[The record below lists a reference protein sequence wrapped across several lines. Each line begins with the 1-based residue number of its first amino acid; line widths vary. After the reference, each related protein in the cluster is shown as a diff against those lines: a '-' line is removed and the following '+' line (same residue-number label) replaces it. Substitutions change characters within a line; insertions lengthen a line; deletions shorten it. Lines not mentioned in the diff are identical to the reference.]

1 MNDFDKT
8 YIIEE
13 KKKILTGTFYP
24 LTYGETLKGYDHYN
38 YKLPLTDFFNIKTFC
53 YNSEGN
59 FTVIDKR
66 TEFVKWEGVPRERWH
81 HIMRL
86 NERGDDFGTLSRM
99 IHNSW
104 TPDLCNFHGGN
115 TGQKGTA
122 RRLIEE
128 FKNSNIKFGLEYGG
142 GFDKNSMMTHYY
154 NERADYVILNHEL
167 WRQFFPD
174 DYQKKIVITP
184 FNQSVNSNRF
194 VPKPEIEK
202 VYDVMTLGRYDGGN
216 KGHGILYQLF
226 NNESVDGRDI
236 KVLLM
241 GDDIPFSDTKNV
253 VIKSSDYDHNKIVDV
268 LNSSKIFAWG
278 TRKAIENPFCIH
290 VRVIAEALSCG
301 LPVVAFKDSFIESNL
316 VVHKKTG
323 LLAQTDEEFKSYTRM
338 LLRDKD
344 LYNDLSTNARK
355 VAEQADVSTFLKFYK
370 DLWNNTL

>member
-1 MNDFDKT
+1 MENFDKT
-8 YIIEE
+8 YLIEE

-38 YKLPLTDFFNIKTFC
+38 YKLPLTDYFNIKTFC

-66 TEFVKWEGVPRERWH
+66 EETVKWEGISRERKH
-81 HIMRL
+81 HIIRL
-86 NERGDDFGTLSRM
+86 NERGDDFGTLAKLM
-99 IHNSW
+99 YNSW

-122 RRLIEE
+122 RKLIEE

-184 FNQSVNSNRF
+184 FNQSVNSDRF

-216 KGHGILYQLF
+216 KGHGILYELLK
-226 NNESVDGRDI
+226 NEEDI
-236 KVLLM
+236 RVLLM
-241 GDDIPFSDTKNV
+241 GDDIPLPDTKNII
-253 VIKSSDYDHNKIVDV
+253 IKSSDYDHSKIVDV
-268 LNSSKIFAWG
+268 LNSSRIFAWG

-290 VRVIAEALSCG
+290 VRVIAEALACG
-301 LPVVAFKDSFIESNL
+301 LPVVGFRDSFIESNL
-316 VVHKKTG
+316 VIHEVTG
-323 LLAQTDEEFKSYTRM
+323 LLANTDQEFIDNIK
-338 LLRDKD
+338 LLQDDKD
-344 LYNDLSTNARK
+344 IYNELSRNARSL
-355 VAEQADVSTFLKFYK
+355 AEEADVSTFLKFYK
-370 DLWNNTL
+370 ELWETYLK

>member
-8 YIIEE
+8 YILED

-38 YKLPLTDFFNIKTFC
+38 YKLPLTDYFYIKTFC

-66 TEFVKWEGVPRERWH
+66 EEGHRKH
-81 HIMRL
+81 QIIRL
-86 NERGDDFGTLSRM
+86 NERGDDFGTIARM
-99 IHNSW
+99 MYNTW
-104 TPDLCNFHGGN
+104 TPHLCNFHGGN

-128 FKNSNIKFGLEYGG
+128 FKNSGIKFGLEYGG
-142 GFDKNSMMTHYY
+142 GFDKHSMMTHYY

-167 WRQFFPD
+167 WRQFFPQ
-174 DYQKKIVITP
+174 DYQSKIVITP

-194 VPKPEIEK
+194 KPKPEIEK

-216 KGHGILYQLF
+216 KGHGILYELLK
-226 NNESVDGRDI
+226 NEEDI
-236 KVLLM
+236 RVLLM
-241 GDDIPFSDTKNV
+241 GDDIPLPDTKNIV
-253 VIKSSDYDHNKIVDV
+253 VKSSDYDHSKIVDV
-268 LNSSKIFAWG
+268 LNSSRMFAWG
-278 TRKAIENPFCIH
+278 TRKAVENPFCIH

-316 VVHKKTG
+316 VIHEKTG
-323 LLAQTDEEFKSYTRM
+323 LLAGTDQEFIDNIK
-338 LLRDKD
+338 LLQDDED
-344 LYNDLSTNARK
+344 LYNELSVNARR
-355 VAEQADVSTFLKFYK
+355 VAEQADVSTFLEFYK
-370 DLWNNTL
+370 NLWETQLI